1 MTAHSPYEWTLIPKQ
16 RLSGWVRH
24 QALPPL
30 GYKEREI
37 VGDATA
43 ACPRR
48 FKNPEALDHSLKR
61 HSSVSTSVW
70 SVELFR
76 GSGIRQTIPTVG
88 CHSGQ
93 QSQEAAVVAC
103 LYDELKPASQHA
115 CPCVFPPHV
124 KEE

>member
-1 MTAHSPYEWTLIPKQ
+1 MTAHSLYEWTLIPKQ
-16 RLSGWVRH
+16 RLSDWVRH

-30 GYKEREI
+30 GYNEREI
-37 VGDATA
+37 VGHAT

-48 FKNPEALDHSLKR
+48 FKNPEDHSLKR

-76 GSGIRQTIPTVG
+76 GSGIRQTIPTAG
-88 CHSGQ
+88 CHSRQ
-93 QSQEAAVVAC
+93 QSQEVAVVAC
-103 LYDELKPASQHA
+103 LYDELKLASQHT
-115 CPCVFPPHV
+115 CPYVISHV